1 LHKKI
6 RNKGVGYLKG
16 YIEETVMVNQA
27 EKQPR
32 KLRQPVEMAAE
43 NIYALQRINATLQTE
58 LDRRQCAEEDMHRL
72 YLKERSRCHKLEA
85 QTKKRVEFLRAI
97 VHELKTPLTPMV
109 AASDLLL
116 SESPSE
122 PILSLARRIERG
134 ACNLEKIIDELL
146 DLARGEMGM
155 LKLKCQWLEPL
166 PLLSGI
172 CDYVLPEVARNRQS
186 LVVDMPRTLRFVWA
200 DEGRLRE
207 IMLNLLD
214 NALKFTPR
222 GGQIRVQTVED
233 DENLLVR
240 VQDNG
245 CGVDME
251 EQERL
256 FEPYYCLP
264 GEGERLSGLGL
275 GLALARN
282 LVELHGGRIWVE
294 SQRGKGS
301 TFSFS
306 IPSPI
311 SREKNADGNESSHC

>member
-1 LHKKI
+1 MFMS
-6 RNKGVGYLKG
+6 NEDGGYIKG
-16 YIEETVMVNQA
+16 YIDENLVLNQSERQSRKRRQSA
-27 EKQPR
+27 EI
-32 KLRQPVEMAAE
+32 AAE
-43 NIYALQRINATLQTE
+43 NAYALQRINDTLKEE
-58 LDRRQCAEEDMHRL
+58 LGQRQSAKEDLQWLYLHERGRRQ
-72 YLKERSRCHKLEA
+72 KLEA
-85 QTKKRVEFLRAI
+85 QMKKRVEFLRAI
-97 VHELKTPLTPMV
+97 VHELKTPLTPMM
-109 AASDLLL
+109 AASDLLI

-155 LKLKCQWLEPL
+155 LKLKCQWLEPPPVL
-166 PLLSGI
+166 NEI
-172 CDYVLPEVARNRQS
+172 CDYILPEVARNNQS
-186 LVVDMPRTLRFVWA
+186 LVVDMSQKLRVVWA
-200 DEGRLRE
+200 DEDRLRE
-207 IMLNLLD
+207 IILNLLD
-214 NALKFTPR
+214 NALKYTPR
-222 GGQIRVQTVED
+222 GGKIKVRAVED
-233 DENLLVR
+233 DDNLQVI

-245 CGVDME
+245 CGVDE
-251 EQERL
+251 KEQERL

-301 TFSFS
+301 TFGFS

-311 SREKNADGNESSHC
+311 AKDKSIDKHEGSHC

>member
-1 LHKKI
+1 VL
-6 RNKGVGYLKG
+6 
-16 YIEETVMVNQA
+16 NQA
-27 EKQPR
+27 EKQSR
-32 KLRQPVEMAAE
+32 KHHRPAEIAAE
-43 NIYALQRINATLQTE
+43 NAHALQRINATLQVE
-58 LDRRQCAEEDMHRL
+58 LGQRQSAKEDLQRL
-72 YLKERSRCHKLEA
+72 YLHERGRRQKLEE
-85 QTKKRVEFLRAI
+85 QMKKRVEFLRAI
-97 VHELKTPLTPMV
+97 VHELKTPLTPMM
-109 AASDLLL
+109 AASDLLI

-155 LKLKCQWLEPL
+155 LKLKCQRVKPL
-166 PLLSGI
+166 PLLKDI
-172 CDYVLPEVARNRQS
+172 CDYILPEVARNNQS
-186 LVVDMPRTLRFVWA
+186 LVADMPRSLRVVWA

-222 GGQIRVQTVED
+222 GGRIKVRAFED
-233 DENLLVR
+233 DKYLLVL

-245 CGVDME
+245 CGVDE
-251 EQERL
+251 EERERL

-301 TFSFS
+301 TFGFS

-311 SREKNADGNESSHC
+311 SKEKDRV

>member
-1 LHKKI
+1 MGTI
-6 RNKGVGYLKG
+6 RSFLPFPMTFRNPSCKCVSS
-16 YIEETVMVNQA
+16 I
-27 EKQPR
+27 
-32 KLRQPVEMAAE
+32 LRLM
-43 NIYALQRINATLQTE
+43 
-58 LDRRQCAEEDMHRL
+58 
-72 YLKERSRCHKLEA
+72 S
-85 QTKKRVEFLRAI
+85 
-97 VHELKTPLTPMV
+97 
-109 AASDLLL
+109 S
-116 SESPSE
+116 

-134 ACNLEKIIDELL
+134 ACNLKKIIDELL

-172 CDYVLPEVARNRQS
+172 CDYVLPEVSRNRQS
-186 LVVDMPRTLRFVWA
+186 LAVDMPHTLRVVWA

-214 NALKFTPR
+214 NAIKFTSR

-233 DENLLVR
+233 DENLLVI

-245 CGVDME
+245 CGVDEE

-282 LVELHGGRIWVE
+282 LVELHGGRIWVK

-301 TFSFS
+301 TFGFS
-306 IPSPI
+306 IPSSI
-311 SREKNADGNESSHC
+311 SKDKGTDKHESSHC

>member
-1 LHKKI
+1 
-6 RNKGVGYLKG
+6 
-16 YIEETVMVNQA
+16 MVNQA
-27 EKQPR
+27 EKQTR
-32 KLRQPVEMAAE
+32 KRRQPVEMAAG
-43 NIYALQRINATLQTE
+43 NAYALQRINTTLQAE
-58 LDRRQCAEEDMHRL
+58 LDQRQCAEEDMHRL
-72 YLKERSRCHKLEA
+72 YLEERGQRQKLEA
-85 QTKKRVEFLRAI
+85 QMKKRVEFLRAI
-97 VHELKTPLTPMV
+97 VHELKTPLTPMM
-109 AASDLLL
+109 AASDLLI
-116 SESPSE
+116 SESPPE

-155 LKLKCQWLEPL
+155 LKLKCRWLEPL

-172 CDYVLPEVARNRQS
+172 CDYILSEVARNRQS
-186 LVVDMPRTLRFVWA
+186 LVVDMPRTLRVVWA

-207 IMLNLLD
+207 ITLNLLD

-222 GGQIRVQTVED
+222 GGQIKVKAVED
-233 DENLLVR
+233 DENLLVT
-240 VQDNG
+240 VCDNG
-245 CGVDME
+245 CGVDEE

-301 TFSFS
+301 TFGFS

-311 SREKNADGNESSHC
+311 SKEKDRG

>member
-1 LHKKI
+1 MHKKI

-16 YIEETVMVNQA
+16 YIEETLMVNQA
-27 EKQPR
+27 EKQSR
-32 KLRQPVEMAAE
+32 KRRQSVEMAAE
-43 NIYALQRINATLQTE
+43 YAHTLERINAALKAE
-58 LDRRQCAEEDMHRL
+58 LDQRQCAEEDLHRL
-72 YLKERSRCHKLEA
+72 YLKERGRRHKLET
-85 QTKKRVEFLRAI
+85 QMKKRVEFLRVI
-97 VHELKTPLTPMV
+97 VHELKTPLTPMM
-109 AASDLLL
+109 AASDLLI
-116 SESPSE
+116 SVSPPE

-134 ACNLEKIIDELL
+134 ACNLEKIINELL
-146 DLARGEMGM
+146 DLARGEIGM
-155 LKLKCQWLEPL
+155 LKLKCRWLEPL

-172 CDYVLPEVARNRQS
+172 CDYVLPEVSKNRQS
-186 LVVDMPRTLRFVWA
+186 LATDMPRTLRVVWA

-207 IMLNLLD
+207 IILNLLD
-214 NALKFTPR
+214 NAIKFTPR
-222 GGQIRVQTVED
+222 GGQIKVKVVED
-233 DENLLVR
+233 GENLLVI

-245 CGVDME
+245 CGVDEE

-301 TFSFS
+301 IFSFS